1 MKPRPRWLKPLLLIA
16 VLCLLYGG
24 WWTLKWKIYALP
36 RVTSLAYAPD
46 AKLLAGAGGWFVP
59 HDGDPVQG
67 AVWLWD
73 AQTGVLRHRLVS
85 GKAPLVLVAFSQDGH
100 RVIGWQRDRK
110 WFRWEVA
117 TGQLLE
123 SGQEGVPGDTV
134 SLREIG
140 YPDRWRDD
148 YPCRFTPSG
157 CRVARK
163 VIDESGPLFKKA
175 GQLTGSTEYVLALSP
190 ASRLFA
196 TERHAARPEKVD
208 IVIREL
214 ATGRI
219 KAKLPQKLSSVRV
232 LRFSPDGQA
241 VFLDGRK
248 PEAHGLFVWHFA
260 SPKVLE
266 MKDAEVRFPLTLVF
280 SPDGKQVA
288 AGGMYGNVQLW
299 DTQTGKSLAS
309 WQGS

>member
-1 MKPRPRWLKPLLLIA
+1 MKPRPRWLKPLLFTA
-16 VLCLLYGG
+16 VLGLLYGG
-24 WWTLKWKIYALP
+24 WWTLKWKIYAVP

-46 AKLLAGAGGWFVP
+46 ARLLAGAGGWFVP

-73 AQTGVLRHRLVS
+73 AQTGALRQRLVS
-85 GKAPLVLVAFSQDGH
+85 GKVMLVLVAFSQDGH
-100 RVIGWQRDRK
+100 QVIGWQRDWK

-123 SGQEGVPGDTV
+123 SGQEEVSDETF

-157 CRVARK
+157 CRVAREAT
-163 VIDESGPLFKKA
+163 DEWGPLFKKA
-175 GQLTGSTEYVLALSP
+175 GQLTGPTEYVLALSP

-196 TERHAARPEKVD
+196 TEQRAAKQEKTD

-219 KAKLPQKLSSVRV
+219 KAKLPQNLSSVRV

-241 VFLDGRK
+241 VFLEGRK
-248 PEAHGLFVWHFA
+248 PETHGLLVWHCA
-260 SPKVLE
+260 SQKVLE
-266 MKDAEVRFPLTLVF
+266 MKNAEVRFPLTLVF

-288 AGGMYGNVQLW
+288 AGGLYGNVQLW
-299 DTQTGKSLAS
+299 DTQTGQSLAS
-309 WQGS
+309 WQGR